1 MSSFLMKRYQTTAL
15 LWRCGENI

>member
-15 LWRCGENI
+15 LWRCGKNI